1 MKVDYPLLCKAL
13 GGEVFTQLALFY
25 AQAHPSRSFTLN
37 EFGRHLPEFLPE
49 VKGLRRPDCLRDLAV
64 FERAFSEVFHETD
77 AVPLAPEALATV
89 PAPDWH
95 RARLQPI
102 PALRLLAL
110 AHSVYRYAEGAPVIR
125 RQPTFVAIYRR
136 DFEVR
141 WLPLTAA
148 SFRIL
153 TALAQGQT
161 MDNALHEARGPIQ
174 RWFQSWMAAGLFQS
188 VKLP

>member
-1 MKVDYPLLCKAL
+1 MKKLIFAFTL
-13 GGEVFTQLALFY
+13 GALF
-25 AQAHPSRSFTLN
+25 S
-37 EFGRHLPEFLPE
+37 
-49 VKGLRRPDCLRDLAV
+49 
-64 FERAFSEVFHETD
+64 
-77 AVPLAPEALATV
+77 ALING
-89 PAPDWH
+89 PAPAGAEDKIP
-95 RARLQPI
+95 RVGILFIGGRDQPHLESFKQGLCERGYTEGKNI
-102 PALRLLAL
+102 IL
-110 AHSVYRYAEGAPVIR
+110 VYRYAEGAPVIR